1 MFFQIILCK
10 DLLNKVRTDIRGN
23 IVNQILMARISNLC
37 VPAFPLSY
45 IPYALVNIPRMRV

>member
-23 IVNQILMARISNLC
+23 IVNQILMACISNPC
-37 VPAFPLSY
+37 VPAVPLSY
-45 IPYALVNIPRMRV
+45 IPYTLVDIGRMRV